1 MSTATSELVNERAE
15 LVEFRRQDA
24 AIAKLA
30 EDYMPLKIAGID
42 DKKGFEV
49 VHAARMQVKAARI
62 GLEKTRVALKA
73 DALAYGKAVDA
84 EAKRLFDL
92 IAPIEDHLDR
102 EENAVT
108 EAKAQLKRAAE
119 EAKRI
124 ALQKRLDELKAYGI
138 IGNPDAVA
146 AMDEAAFDVA
156 IMSAKQ
162 AAEDRKREQEE
173 AAAKRKAEEE
183 ALAKERAELEA
194 IRKEQEAKEAALR
207 AEQKKLDDERLARE
221 RAEQLEKAKAE
232 AAEKARVMTEQRI
245 AREAAEK
252 KAAEEAAEAA
262 RVKAE
267 AEKPYR
273 ERLRV
278 FANSVRSM
286 LPPVGSADAKVN
298 RILTEAADKIEA
310 IAKGPLDVH

>member
-1 MSTATSELVNERAE
+1 MATAELVNERQE

-30 EDYMPLKIAGID
+30 DEYLPLKIAGID

-49 VHAARMQVKAARI
+49 VHAARMQVKATRV

-73 DALAYGKAVDA
+73 EALAYGKAVDA

-92 IAPIEDHLDR
+92 IAPIESHL
-102 EENAVT
+102 EEQENAVT
-108 EAKAQLKRAAE
+108 REKEKIKQAAAE
-119 EAKRI
+119 QKRI
-124 ALQKRLDELKAYGI
+124 ALQARLDTLKQYGI

-156 IMSAKQ
+156 VMSAKQ
-162 AAEDRKREQEE
+162 AAEDRKREHEE

-183 ALAKERAELEA
+183 ALAKERAALDA
-194 IRKEQEAKEAALR
+194 QRKEQEAKEAALR

-232 AAEKARVMTEQRI
+232 AAEKARVETEQRI
-245 AREAAEK
+245 AREAAAKE
-252 KAAEEAAEAA
+252 AADRAAEAA
-262 RVKAE
+262 RIKAE
-267 AEKPYR
+267 AERPYR
-273 ERLRV
+273 VRLQAFATLVEGLEIPHGPRFDALRLILDQAGERIR
-278 FANSVRSM
+278 
-286 LPPVGSADAKVN
+286 
-298 RILTEAADKIEA
+298 A
-310 IAKGPLDVH
+310 IAEGPLG